1 MMKRFSA
8 PGSGCSF
15 CETSVRLSLQGLAA
29 LAWFVTAPALHG
41 AIITEDFATN
51 PLDHQWRA
59 FGDSN
64 LFILNQESQSLT
76 VTWDSSRGNSYYYL
90 PLGNILNREDD
101 FSMALDLELVDF
113 HAGVNPNKASTFEL
127 ALGFMNIVDGTKTNF
142 LRGNSSLAPNLVEF
156 DFFPDTEFG
165 PTIWPSVWSTNS
177 SPNYNG
183 SSDYAILSLPT
194 GIVMRVVMSYAASNQ
209 TLSTSV
215 TTNGIAIGV
224 INSVALSS
232 SFTDFR
238 VNAFALESYSDA
250 GQDPRYGGSLLAHGR
265 VDNIVVKVPSSPVQ
279 NLEVMFAN
287 QQPQVSFTSR
297 TNWVYEVERSTDLQT
312 WTSASQRLSGNG
324 QSIFWQDTN
333 APAMKAFYRVRS
345 ERP

>member
-1 MMKRFSA
+1 LCA
-8 PGSGCSF
+8 I
-15 CETSVRLSLQGLAA
+15 SVRLQGLAA
-29 LAWFVTAPALHG
+29 LVWFVTALALHA

-51 PLDHQWRA
+51 PLNREWRV

-101 FSMALDLELVDF
+101 FTIALDLELVDF
-113 HAGVNPNKASTFEL
+113 YAGVNPNKASTFEL
-127 ALGFMNIVDGTKTNF
+127 ALGFMNIGDGVKTNF
-142 LRGNSSLAPNLVEF
+142 YRGNSSLAPNLVEF

-177 SPNYNG
+177 SLNYSG
-183 SSDYAILSLPT
+183 PADYTILSLPT

-215 TTNGIAIGV
+215 TTNGISIGAIR
-224 INSVALSS
+224 SLSLSS
-232 SFTDFR
+232 TFTDFR

-265 VDNIVVKVPSSPVQ
+265 VDNIVVKVPSPPVQ
-279 NLEVMFAN
+279 NLAVTLTN
-287 QQPQVSFTSR
+287 QLWQVSFNSR
-297 TNWVYEVERSTDLQT
+297 TNWLYGVERSTDLQT
-312 WTSASQRLSGNG
+312 WMSASQKLSGNG